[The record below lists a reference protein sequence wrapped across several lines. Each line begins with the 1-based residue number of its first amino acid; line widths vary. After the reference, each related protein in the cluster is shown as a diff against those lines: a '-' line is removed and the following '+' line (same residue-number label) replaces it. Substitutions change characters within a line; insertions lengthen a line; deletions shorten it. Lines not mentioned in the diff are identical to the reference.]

1 MDRTALHLEIRNALS
16 ISDELSRY
24 EHALGNDELVAHL
37 SALRTSL
44 DELERGLGKS
54 HDAAGANPAA
64 PQTVESVERAASVLR
79 DRHDEL
85 PLALR
90 PRLAALVASAERVA
104 FGLSRPYARVPSKPL
119 LGILPLARVI
129 PQDVHSVAD
138 YLCAGAFMMSAKL
151 ARTNRARAAGMTL
164 AMSDA
169 SVSLLTDYRLSA
181 AKLVPIEVHE
191 IADHVTGF
199 SAVAA
204 PFVLGYVKKDPIA
217 AAIQIATGLG
227 MIVASLFTDY
237 RASKGVT
244 FPMRSKGGPDAVD
257 PQFPRAELEAGERG
271 PRVPDVQRPLE
282 GFSSAPSDWQPDTQ
296 WLGVR

>member
-24 EHALGNDELVAHL
+24 EHALGNDELAAHL

-54 HDAAGANPAA
+54 HDAAEANPAA
-64 PQTVESVERAASVLR
+64 PQTVESVERAAVVLR
-79 DRHDEL
+79 DRHAEIPL
-85 PLALR
+85 PLR
-90 PRLAALVASAERVA
+90 PRLAALVASADRVA

-119 LGILPLARVI
+119 LGLLPLARVI

-169 SVSLLTDYRLSA
+169 GVSLLTDYRLSV

-191 IADHVTGF
+191 VADHVTGM
-199 SAVAA
+199 SAIAA
-204 PFVLGYVKKDPIA
+204 PFVLGYAKKDPVA
-217 AAIQIATGLG
+217 AAIQIVTGLG

-244 FPMRSKGGPDAVD
+244 FPMRSKGGPDAIDAKV
-257 PQFPRAELEAGERG
+257 PRAELEAGERG
-271 PRVPDVQRPLE
+271 PRVQDVQRPLE
-282 GFSSAPSDWQPDTQ
+282 GFSSAPSDWQPDAQ
-296 WLGVR
+296 WPGVR

>member
-24 EHALGNDELVAHL
+24 EHALGNDELAAHL

-44 DELERGLGKS
+44 DELERDLGKS
-54 HDAAGANPAA
+54 HDAAEATPPA

-85 PLALR
+85 PVTLR
-90 PRLAALVASAERVA
+90 PRLASLVNSAERVA
-104 FGLSRPYARVPSKPL
+104 FGLSRPYARVPSKPV

-151 ARTNRARAAGMTL
+151 ARTSRARAAGMTL

-169 SVSLLTDYRLSA
+169 GVSLLTDYRLSA

-204 PFVLGYVKKDPIA
+204 PFVLGYAKTDPVA
-217 AAIQIATGLG
+217 AAIQIVTGLG

-237 RASKGVT
+237 RASKGIT
-244 FPMRSKGGPDAVD
+244 FPMRSKGGPDAID
-257 PQFPRAELEAGERG
+257 AELPRAELEAGERG
-271 PRVPDVQRPLE
+271 PRVTEVQRPLE

-296 WLGVR
+296 WPGVR